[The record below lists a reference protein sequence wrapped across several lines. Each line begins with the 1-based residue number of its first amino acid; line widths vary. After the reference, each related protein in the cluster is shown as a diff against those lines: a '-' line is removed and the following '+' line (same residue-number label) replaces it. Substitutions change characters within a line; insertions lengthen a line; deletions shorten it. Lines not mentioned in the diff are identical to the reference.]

1 MMIITTDTLRRS
13 DGKDQSN
20 RPNHQ
25 LKKKPTQREEPVSKR
40 TSAITEHL
48 RVLPVKLDEA
58 QGDTHPFRAEGA
70 GDHINKTTGWAKGS
84 GTRCPR
90 AKRRR
95 QVTPTRR
102 PESEMVPKIFNWF
115 HFLSSE

>member
-95 QVTPTRR
+95 QGV
-102 PESEMVPKIFNWF
+102 
-115 HFLSSE
+115 